1 MLPKTYGLWWAD
13 LRWRVG
19 ALVFVAVCLVGSG
32 CAAWTLHRLAIT
44 SADISRADAQSTAQ
58 SVAHTL
64 AQQLA
69 RAVRLGIP
77 LAEIPQVDAYLGQT
91 LQHHP
96 ALVAI
101 AVQAAEGKTL
111 HSAGPAINIRLLPSA
126 AQVPVEV
133 GGRLQAVVQ
142 VYAESSYSVQQSL
155 TQARWWAVL
164 AMLGGAVVA
173 AGLAVWLCGRKLEC
187 QRREVL
193 LHLKGGME
201 LPAEVH
207 PAGLQFLV
215 EALKASQEQH
225 GAAQQSLQDYA
236 QALLNMDFDGSMR
249 ADIERIVRNA
259 RA

>member
-1 MLPKTYGLWWAD
+1 MESKTYGVWWAD
-13 LRWRVG
+13 LRWRIG
-19 ALVFVAVCLVGSG
+19 ALVFVAVCVVGSG

-69 RAVRLGIP
+69 RALRLGIP
-77 LAEIPQVDAYLGQT
+77 LAEIPQVDAYLHQT

-101 AVQAAEGKTL
+101 AVHGEHAQTL
-111 HSAGPAINIRLLPSA
+111 HSAGPAIHGSVTPNMVE
-126 AQVPVEV
+126 VPVV
-133 GGRLQAVVQ
+133 VNGHQQASVQ
-142 VYAESSYSVQQSL
+142 VFAESSYSVQQSL
-155 TQARWWAVL
+155 MQAQWLAVL
-164 AMLGGAVVA
+164 ATLGSALVA
-173 AGLAVWLCGRKLEC
+173 AGGAVWLCGRKLER

-193 LHLKGGME
+193 QHLRGALN
-201 LPAEVH
+201 LPAEVQ

-215 EALKASQEQH
+215 DALKVSQSQH
-225 GAAQQSLQDYA
+225 SAAQQVLDDYS

-249 ADIERIVRNA
+249 ADIERIVRKA